1 MPLSQLSQRE
11 KFYIDALMVLG
22 TRKEKKKDAK
32 SQTIRYFSGI
42 SSYSSNT
49 EIEAWGYIGCLE
61 YLAKVGVHLTLEDRD
76 DILGRYR
83 NHLHSIFSST
93 LTLKKAKDKAYKLNY
108 AAERSFKRVEVTSF
122 FKKLDTLRTAIWNG
136 YFGFFKKPPFSK
148 ELIRTLIAVSRI
160 SLRII

>member
-1 MPLSQLSQRE
+1 MASQNIPTPVCDLAIYLYLYWTPAADTWKRDLQRIGSLQ
-11 KFYIDALMVLG
+11 F
-22 TRKEKKKDAK
+22 
-32 SQTIRYFSGI
+32 
-42 SSYSSNT
+42 NT

>member
-1 MPLSQLSQRE
+1 MNC
-11 KFYIDALMVLG
+11 
-22 TRKEKKKDAK
+22 
-32 SQTIRYFSGI
+32 IRYFSGI

-148 ELIRTLIAVSRI
+148 IKWIYRLDLKRCIDTNVTKSLANAIKNLVNVNLVI
-160 SLRII
+160 STKKFSYIEVD